1 MPITAITAPSEV
13 TAVDA
18 LLDAARTLVD
28 GDVRGIAARPE
39 FPISCGPGCG
49 ACCRQAVPV
58 TAAELRAIRAWLDA
72 LPDDERLAHDRRIVA
87 TKARLDASDGEAI
100 GMENERAYFA
110 LGIPCPFLVNESCSI
125 HPARPLACREY
136 VVTSDPAHCA
146 SRADGQ
152 IVRISARHDV
162 LGAFANVS
170 AAMGEPTEYLLAP
183 AIARPVPQ
191 APVMGPRPASAM
203 MRMLMGHPV
212 AGGTSSV
219 S

>member
-1 MPITAITAPSEV
+1 MFVASRQRSEF
-13 TAVDA
+13 D
-18 LLDAARTLVD
+18 
-28 GDVRGIAARPE
+28 
-39 FPISCGPGCG
+39 ISCGPGCG

-58 TAAELRAIRAWLDA
+58 TATELRAIRAWLDA
-72 LPDDERLAHDRRIVA
+72 LPDDERSAHDQRIAA
-87 TKARLDASDGEAI
+87 TKARLDASDAEAI

-110 LGIPCPFLVNESCSI
+110 LGIPCPFLVDESCSI

-136 VVTSDPAHCA
+136 VVTSDPVHCA

-152 IVRISARHDV
+152 IVRISATHDV

-170 AAMGEPTEYLLAP
+170 AELGEPTEYLLAP

-191 APVMGPRPASAM
+191 APVLPPRPTPAL
-203 MRMLMGHPV
+203 MRTMMGHPV
-212 AGGTSSV
+212 AGSISSV